1 MADPASIY
9 YRQLGR
15 AGKGQSKVRSLR
27 EAIEELEAAQRADPQ
42 QMAQTVEDIRYAA
55 SRQRAERPTPAVLSP
70 DELTPDGPAVPPPT
84 GPFMPPPGDDFAAIL
99 QAVGPRPE
107 VLEALRAKA
116 RQYQADLAAGRPAV
130 PLSVEESLALVSA
143 GDDPADVFGRQL
155 TKREY
160 DQIMRNVV
168 KGVPISPE
176 AAAALRRSP
185 AGDVIEQNWQGT
197 LTPDQQA
204 ALEAS
209 NFDLSYGGVNNLTP
223 NDARVDPAIQ
233 VADAVR
239 QYTTPTAL
247 ESVSV
252 EGVKRLAETIQRD
265 YPAGSPQRAE
275 LEQAFAGWSPNPGA
289 PDLPPPDYAVRAM
302 EDGRRRLAALE
313 QMASDSNFTQE
324 AVAAEAIQR
333 AAQSRAGGT
342 GPRSGGSFVPEE
354 PGLAAVVSRFNELPL
369 DVRQAIV
376 RRLGADSPARRFV
389 AMEGGE
395 VSIAPNAVA
404 EALRPVNDVSDLIEQ
419 MDAAKRMGDQS
430 TVDAVSQLVR
440 QAPEADRRAA
450 IAQFRERM
458 AIEAALRQG
467 MEAVSPTPAV
477 AASPGPT
484 ALRPQGAMT
493 PEFAVAPPDRMPGA
507 FEEAEAAFNQSAT
520 QRETQRPRTFNRD
533 RAARLEAI
541 RRFVGKP
548 TDQQKVDKIPHIK
561 RTDGMFFKGGDRRLE
576 KRADSA
582 RMVDSNDTKAIRSA
596 READDAWQAKRDELN
611 AAYDA
616 SVAEYYQALEDA
628 GSTQL
633 ASDPSSLAAA
643 VKRAEASKQAMQAAD
658 AARRKW
664 ARQGPVPTYV
674 NARGEEVR
682 ADELIAEYR
691 KNFPNNNELS
701 IRKMLADDG
710 WEERAIGKAGWSDAR
725 LSKAASAQTM
735 DGIVGALLE
744 HKPKPQVNLNRSS
757 DMLSPGDVAAQND
770 EARDL
775 LRGMIE
781 EGDLPVELDTT
792 EDVADRARRGR
803 LGGGSAASRREAALQ
818 GNSTGGLF
826 GSYNPL
832 ELKLG
837 SDNLYAS
844 ARDLAADVLE
854 ETDSYHSRTPNYE
867 TNLERLTELLEDV
880 YGPNSR
886 NEELW
891 LPDDMRTRRKERQ
904 QREALL
910 AGQTE
915 VTETDP
921 AGAKRDPMTQEPDQV
936 PTRIMQ
942 PEGHPAYELENR
954 RGEVLPQRV
963 PRDLSQPETVLTP
976 EQLAELAENE
986 NALPPSA
993 VRKAVG
999 ERSARRREAAAKE
1012 MQKAPL
1018 PDTMGRL
1025 RPPAAGAKSAGSG
1038 ASTGGTSGDG
1048 LPESAGG
1055 LPPPPSGDASV
1066 NANLE
1071 ASATSANTT
1080 VGVPDRP
1087 VAARSAEEIKDE
1099 LNREYDDVVQQHYD
1113 LLGDDPR
1120 SENDKWRE
1128 AQDTAGKWYRQELA
1142 RRLAANQPSSQTPP
1156 GAAAATNPP
1165 AAAGLPQ
1172 SAGGLNPPPGTA
1184 AATPTQAP
1192 AGAAPPSGP
1201 PPGSPPGTAAATPTP
1216 GPTPTPAPTPAPTP
1230 TPRTWGQWARML
1242 GTRGAILTAAGTGG
1256 LYVMQP
1262 KTGPAPIDLPPIGP
1276 VPPLPVDLTSGS
1288 AAAGRSADDQAAALE
1303 RALERIRG
1311 GRSSSTQSAP
1321 YATIQNPTMWR

>member
-1 MADPASIY
+1 MASPGAIASS
-9 YRQLGR
+9 RLGQ
-15 AGKGQSKVRSLR
+15 AGKATSKIKGLR
-27 EAIEELEAAQRADPQ
+27 DKIEALEAAKRAAPRQIDR
-42 QMAQTVEDIRYAA
+42 TVEDIIDAA
-55 SRQRAERPTPAVLSP
+55 SRQRSAPPAPAVLSP
-70 DELTPDGPAVPPPT
+70 EEMALSGPAVPPPV
-84 GPFMPPPGDDFAAIL
+84 GPVMPPPSDDFAAIL
-99 QAVGPRPE
+99 QAVGQPPE
-107 VLEALRAKA
+107 VLDGLRAKA

-197 LTPDQQA
+197 LTPEQQD

-209 NFDLSYGGVNNLTP
+209 DFDLEYGGKNNLTP
-223 NDARVDPAIQ
+223 NEVRANPAMQ

-239 QYTTPTAL
+239 QYTTPAAM

-252 EGVKRLAETIQRD
+252 DGVKRLLETIQQD
-265 YPAGSPQRAE
+265 YPAGSPQRAA
-275 LEQAFAGWSPNPGA
+275 LEQAFAGWSPNPDA
-289 PDLPPPDYAVRAM
+289 PDLPPPAYAVRAM

-313 QMASDSNFTQE
+313 QMASDPNFTQE
-324 AVAAEAIQR
+324 AVASAAIQR

-342 GPRSGGSFVPEE
+342 GPRPGGSFAPTE
-354 PGLAAVVSRFNELPL
+354 PGLSAAASRFNELPL
-369 DVRQAIV
+369 DVRQDIV
-376 RRLGADSPARRFV
+376 RRLGADSPARRLV

-395 VSIAPNAVA
+395 VSIAPNTVA
-404 EALRPVNDVSDLIEQ
+404 ELLRPANDVSDLIEQ

-430 TVDAVSQLVR
+430 TVDAVSELVR

-520 QRETQRPRTFNRD
+520 QRESQRPRTFNRNRD
-533 RAARLEAI
+533 QRLQAI
-541 RRFVGKP
+541 GKVLGKP
-548 TDQQKVDKIPHIK
+548 AEGERSLGRK
-561 RTDGMFFKGGDRRLE
+561 DGMFFKGGGERLE
-576 KRADSA
+576 RRADSA

-596 READDAWQAKRDELN
+596 READDAWQARMAELN
-611 AAYDA
+611 AAHQ
-616 SVAEYYQALEDA
+616 QALADA
-628 GSTQL
+628 QA
-633 ASDPSSLAAA
+633 ASGPELIA
-643 VKRAEASKQAMQAAD
+643 AMQQVEATD
-658 AARRKW
+658 LARREA
-664 ARQGPVPTYV
+664 ARQGPTPTYV
-674 NARGEEVR
+674 NQRGDKVR
-682 ADELIAEYR
+682 ADTLVATYR
-691 KNFPNNNELS
+691 QNFPNANERS
-701 IRKMLADDG
+701 IRKMISDDG
-710 WEERAIGKAGWSDAR
+710 WDEQAIGRSAWSDAR

-886 NEELW
+886 NEGLPQGTPEERASRFAKGL
-891 LPDDMRTRRKERQ
+891 LDVRDPDDKTI
-904 QREALL
+904 
-910 AGQTE
+910 
-915 VTETDP
+915 P
-921 AGAKRDPMTQEPDQV
+921 AGAERDPMTQDPQAV
-936 PTRIMQ
+936 PPLVLQGRQ
-942 PEGHPAYELENR
+942 GDPEGFDEATSYSANR
-954 RGEVLPQRV
+954 RGEVLPQRA
-963 PRDLSQPETVLTP
+963 PRDFSQPETVLTP

-986 NALPPSA
+986 DAASIAAQLAEIKQSVTGSDVAASGNPTGADVGTGRPVDQSVEDKLNASDPS
-993 VRKAVG
+993 G
-999 ERSARRREAAAKE
+999 T
-1012 MQKAPL
+1012 
-1018 PDTMGRL
+1018 DI
-1025 RPPAAGAKSAGSG
+1025 
-1038 ASTGGTSGDG
+1038 GGT
-1048 LPESAGG
+1048 PA
-1055 LPPPPSGDASV
+1055 PSGDASV
-1066 NANLE
+1066 NAKLD
-1071 ASATSANTT
+1071 ASATSLDAAAPATLSKEALDALREQRK
-1080 VGVPDRP
+1080 VEYARLLEEEKASGVRD
-1087 VAARSAEEIKDE
+1087 
-1099 LNREYDDVVQQHYD
+1099 
-1113 LLGDDPR
+1113 
-1120 SENDKWRE
+1120 RE
-1128 AQDTAGKWYRQELA
+1128 ARNNAEQRADEWFHEEVA
-1142 RRLAANQPSSQTPP
+1142 RRTASQ
-1156 GAAAATNPP
+1156 
-1165 AAAGLPQ
+1165 
-1172 SAGGLNPPPGTA
+1172 S
-1184 AATPTQAP
+1184 
-1192 AGAAPPSGP
+1192 GAAPLPDAAGPLDP
-1201 PPGSPPGTAAATPTP
+1201 PPAQPSPAAVDADTPATGTPVESDAAAQRQADNAKDEAAKKAVTGEGTD
-1216 GPTPTPAPTPAPTP
+1216 GQQPAPGP
-1230 TPRTWGQWARML
+1230 TPRTWGQWLWRA
-1242 GTRGAILTAAGTGG
+1242 GKIGGGLTAAGTGG

-1262 KTGPAPIDLPPIGP
+1262 KSGPAPIDIPPSSP
-1276 VPPLPVDLTSGS
+1276 VPPLPPGFLTGSGTAGDPAADE
-1288 AAAGRSADDQAAALE
+1288 AAAIE